1 MTLLDNW
8 GRIRTAETGGWEKT
22 TKEEQKENKAVY
34 YWIRPKPGA
43 ESQSDHKSWCP
54 FFTLMSPHTARS
66 CEPFLHLSPKYWT
79 KETDRIKS
87 ALNKRNLQQIEM
99 EARERKGG
107 WWGGRGP
114 KESTWWSLYFTS
126 MFVIIVLFFNISY
139 VCIFLPTEER
149 VNKLK
154 EKAKWCM
161 NVKGT
166 ERKVL
171 TECLSPF
178 FLLLLKERQFTI
190 LQWVKAAQL
199 VVVSCWENNDCVI
212 KMADRY
218 CYQSLFKELFI
229 HIITTFI
236 IPVLQMLSTLL
247 SIWGIIVLQYAVH
260 KIDRKDFFICKRE
273 VCPV

>member
-178 FLLLLKERQFTI
+178 F
-190 LQWVKAAQL
+190 
-199 VVVSCWENNDCVI
+199 
-212 KMADRY
+212 
-218 CYQSLFKELFI
+218 CY
-229 HIITTFI
+229 
-236 IPVLQMLSTLL
+236 
-247 SIWGIIVLQYAVH
+247 Y
-260 KIDRKDFFICKRE
+260 
-273 VCPV
+273 